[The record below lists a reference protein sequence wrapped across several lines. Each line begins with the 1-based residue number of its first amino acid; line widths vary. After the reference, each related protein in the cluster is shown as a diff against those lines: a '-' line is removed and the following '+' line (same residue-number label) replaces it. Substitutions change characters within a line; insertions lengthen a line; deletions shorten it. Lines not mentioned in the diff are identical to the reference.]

1 MIRQMGKTGRSD
13 VFLDLVKAFPLKP
26 IRTDAD
32 HEAASRT
39 LRQLVGSKP
48 EEEFLPGERDYLESL
63 SILVH
68 DYQQKHRMQ
77 TLASCSPSEI
87 LQHLMN
93 ENGMNVTDL
102 GEVIGSRSAASMI
115 VHGRRSPSRT
125 HILRLADRFGV
136 DPSLFL

>member
-1 MIRQMGKTGRSD
+1 MIRQMVKAGKSD

-26 IRTDAD
+26 IHTETD
-32 HEAASRT
+32 HEAAGQM

-48 EEEFLPGERDYLESL
+48 EEEFVSGERDYLESL
-63 SILVH
+63 GILMH
-68 DYQQKHRMQ
+68 DYQRKQRMR

-93 ENGMNVTDL
+93 ENGMNVTDI
-102 GEVIGSRSAASMI
+102 GDVIGSRSAASMI
-115 VHGRRSPSRT
+115 VHGRRSPSKA
-125 HILRLADRFGV
+125 HILRLAERFAV

>member
-1 MIRQMGKTGRSD
+1 MIRQMGKTGKSD

-26 IRTDAD
+26 IRTEAD
-32 HEAASRT
+32 HEAAGRV
-39 LRQLVGSKP
+39 LRQLVGSKA
-48 EEEFLPGERDYLESL
+48 EDEFVSGERDYLESL
-63 SILVH
+63 SILVR

-77 TLASCSPSEI
+77 ALASRSPAEI
-87 LQHLMN
+87 LQHLMT

-115 VHGRRSPSRT
+115 VHGRRSPSRS
-125 HILRLADRFGV
+125 HILHLAERFGV